1 MRVHANRDSAL
12 VLAAQASKAVPK
24 ITTIPEL
31 KGIHMEADARLAML
45 TMTATNQEVS
55 IRASMPA
62 AVEESG
68 SAVIPA
74 DLLPDILKRLPGDQ
88 VSFST
93 VGPGIIHIGSGYAEY
108 RLNILDAAKYP
119 LPEVPFLEDT
129 IPVSGICSLA
139 RQTFLMIRRPPRSTL
154 FPYTTLFRSGDKN
167 CVAASE
173 TCILVPARSLSIL
186 AAISLDSDV
195 YQMGLTREGLAFWN
209 GTTMFC
215 THLIDG
221 SYPDTDGLLDRIQGA
236 YSASIEAAELY
247 AAVDAVTSLASAD
260 KDSSGRGEIMFGEH
274 EMVVSAETSDGRASV
289 PVKALILSPSPYPF
303 YYDFKQLMRY
313 LKQLRGRITLE
324 FDQNGLLAIR
334 PGETRYLQ
342 SPMRAPKQ
350 AAGGKAA

>member
-139 RQTFLMIRRPPRSTL
+139 RQTL
-154 FPYTTLFRSGDKN
+154 FAAAAGDQQNILKTVRLKVGPYGLKATSSNGFCIAEAAGDKN

-221 SYPDTDGLLDRIQGA
+221 SYRK
-236 YSASIEAAELY
+236 AAELLEESVEVRVSHY
-247 AAVDAVTSLASAD
+247 IYETESPGPDAHAEQSHFDLLDAYNELARRHRRSRFEHREDVSKVRTFSL
-260 KDSSGRGEIMFGEH
+260 H
-274 EMVVSAETSDGRASV
+274 
-289 PVKALILSPSPYPF
+289 
-303 YYDFKQLMRY
+303 
-313 LKQLRGRITLE
+313 LE
-324 FDQNGLLAIR
+324 L
-334 PGETRYLQ
+334 
-342 SPMRAPKQ
+342 
-350 AAGGKAA
+350 

>member
-139 RQTFLMIRRPPRSTL
+139 RQTL
-154 FPYTTLFRSGDKN
+154 FAAAAGDQQNILKTVRLKVGPYGLKATSSNGFCIAEAAGDKN

-173 TCILVPARSLSIL
+173 TCILVPARSHFGSHLPGQRCL
-186 AAISLDSDV
+186 P
-195 YQMGLTREGLAFWN
+195 N
-209 GTTMFC
+209 G
-215 THLIDG
+215 
-221 SYPDTDGLLDRIQGA
+221 PDPRGPGLLEWHNDVLYAPDCRQLPGHRWASGPYSGRIQRLDR
-236 YSASIEAAELY
+236 SC
-247 AAVDAVTSLASAD
+247 
-260 KDSSGRGEIMFGEH
+260 
-274 EMVVSAETSDGRASV
+274 
-289 PVKALILSPSPYPF
+289 
-303 YYDFKQLMRY
+303 
-313 LKQLRGRITLE
+313 
-324 FDQNGLLAIR
+324 
-334 PGETRYLQ
+334 
-342 SPMRAPKQ
+342 
-350 AAGGKAA
+350 

>member
-119 LPEVPFLEDT
+119 LPEVL
-129 IPVSGICSLA
+129 SGRHHPGQRDMLPGPPDLV
-139 RQTFLMIRRPPRSTL
+139 RGRGRRPT
-154 FPYTTLFRSGDKN
+154 K
-167 CVAASE
+167 
-173 TCILVPARSLSIL
+173 
-186 AAISLDSDV
+186 
-195 YQMGLTREGLAFWN
+195 
-209 GTTMFC
+209 
-215 THLIDG
+215 
-221 SYPDTDGLLDRIQGA
+221 
-236 YSASIEAAELY
+236 YS
-247 AAVDAVTSLASAD
+247 
-260 KDSSGRGEIMFGEH
+260 
-274 EMVVSAETSDGRASV
+274 
-289 PVKALILSPSPYPF
+289 
-303 YYDFKQLMRY
+303 
-313 LKQLRGRITLE
+313 
-324 FDQNGLLAIR
+324 
-334 PGETRYLQ
+334 
-342 SPMRAPKQ
+342 
-350 AAGGKAA
+350 

>member
-139 RQTFLMIRRPPRSTL
+139 RQTL
-154 FPYTTLFRSGDKN
+154 FAAAAGDQQN
-167 CVAASE
+167 
-173 TCILVPARSLSIL
+173 ILKTVRLKVS
-186 AAISLDSDV
+186 
-195 YQMGLTREGLAFWN
+195 
-209 GTTMFC
+209 
-215 THLIDG
+215 
-221 SYPDTDGLLDRIQGA
+221 QGA
-236 YSASIEAAELY
+236 
-247 AAVDAVTSLASAD
+247 
-260 KDSSGRGEIMFGEH
+260 
-274 EMVVSAETSDGRASV
+274 
-289 PVKALILSPSPYPF
+289 
-303 YYDFKQLMRY
+303 
-313 LKQLRGRITLE
+313 
-324 FDQNGLLAIR
+324 
-334 PGETRYLQ
+334 
-342 SPMRAPKQ
+342 
-350 AAGGKAA
+350 

>member
-139 RQTFLMIRRPPRSTL
+139 RQTL
-154 FPYTTLFRSGDKN
+154 FAAAAGDQQNILKTVRLKVGPYGLKATSSNGFCIAEAAGDKN

-221 SYPDTDGLLDRIQGA
+221 SYADVC
-236 YSASIEAAELY
+236 SNLY
-247 AAVDAVTSLASAD
+247 ARTIRIGREMGYTRFLTYTLPEESGSSLRAVGFQVD
-260 KDSSGRGEIMFGEH
+260 G
-274 EMVVSAETSDGRASV
+274 VVH
-289 PVKALILSPSPYPF
+289 SPSGGWNAPSRPRSTRRYPSG
-303 YYDFKQLMRY
+303 DKVRWVLH
-313 LKQLRGRITLE
+313 T
-324 FDQNGLLAIR
+324 
-334 PGETRYLQ
+334 P
-342 SPMRAPKQ
+342 
-350 AAGGKAA
+350 

>member
-139 RQTFLMIRRPPRSTL
+139 RQTL
-154 FPYTTLFRSGDKN
+154 FAAAAGDQQNILKTVRLKVGPYGLKATSSNGFCIAEAAGDKN

-236 YSASIEAAELY
+236 YR
-247 AAVDAVTSLASAD
+247 T
-260 KDSSGRGEIMFGEH
+260 
-274 EMVVSAETSDGRASV
+274 
-289 PVKALILSPSPYPF
+289 
-303 YYDFKQLMRY
+303 
-313 LKQLRGRITLE
+313 
-324 FDQNGLLAIR
+324 IR
-334 PGETRYLQ
+334 RSRHGYIPGVC
-342 SPMRAPKQ
+342 
-350 AAGGKAA
+350 

>member
-139 RQTFLMIRRPPRSTL
+139 RQTLFAAAAGDQQNILTFSPRCVRQSKPQVERLRENGGKHLPWKFQASAAIAVGRSSSPRPAPSIPRGVSRSTYASTAT
-154 FPYTTLFRSGDKN
+154 PMSG
-167 CVAASE
+167 
-173 TCILVPARSLSIL
+173 
-186 AAISLDSDV
+186 
-195 YQMGLTREGLAFWN
+195 
-209 GTTMFC
+209 
-215 THLIDG
+215 
-221 SYPDTDGLLDRIQGA
+221 
-236 YSASIEAAELY
+236 
-247 AAVDAVTSLASAD
+247 
-260 KDSSGRGEIMFGEH
+260 
-274 EMVVSAETSDGRASV
+274 
-289 PVKALILSPSPYPF
+289 
-303 YYDFKQLMRY
+303 
-313 LKQLRGRITLE
+313 
-324 FDQNGLLAIR
+324 AIR
-334 PGETRYLQ
+334 MADRWERWPTPF
-342 SPMRAPKQ
+342 SA
-350 AAGGKAA
+350 

>member
-139 RQTFLMIRRPPRSTL
+139 RQTL
-154 FPYTTLFRSGDKN
+154 FAAAAGDQQNILKTVRLKVGPYGLKATSSNGFCIAEAAGDKN

-221 SYPDTDGLLDRIQGA
+221 SYFEAMSGHELLRWL
-236 YSASIEAAELY
+236 E
-247 AAVDAVTSLASAD
+247 
-260 KDSSGRGEIMFGEH
+260 
-274 EMVVSAETSDGRASV
+274 AETIGSYS
-289 PVKALILSPSPYPF
+289 LSRLPSGVEVACDLRVDQSGEKYR
-303 YYDFKQLMRY
+303 RY
-313 LKQLRGRITLE
+313 HEEICKLAVGKLLRME
-324 FDQNGLLAIR
+324 
-334 PGETRYLQ
+334 
-342 SPMRAPKQ
+342 
-350 AAGGKAA
+350 

>member
-139 RQTFLMIRRPPRSTL
+139 RQTLFAAAAGDQQNILKTVRLKVPSVPDACAKASRRWKGCVRMEGSIFHGNSKHLPLLRWEDHQVHDPR
-154 FPYTTLFRSGDKN
+154 P
-167 CVAASE
+167 
-173 TCILVPARSLSIL
+173 LS
-186 AAISLDSDV
+186 
-195 YQMGLTREGLAFWN
+195 
-209 GTTMFC
+209 
-215 THLIDG
+215 
-221 SYPDTDGLLDRIQGA
+221 QGA
-236 YSASIEAAELY
+236 
-247 AAVDAVTSLASAD
+247 
-260 KDSSGRGEIMFGEH
+260 
-274 EMVVSAETSDGRASV
+274 
-289 PVKALILSPSPYPF
+289 
-303 YYDFKQLMRY
+303 
-313 LKQLRGRITLE
+313 
-324 FDQNGLLAIR
+324 
-334 PGETRYLQ
+334 
-342 SPMRAPKQ
+342 
-350 AAGGKAA
+350 

>member
-139 RQTFLMIRRPPRSTL
+139 RQTLFAAAAGDQQNILKTVRLKVHPLSDLYPAGGERKQPAGGRIPGGRGRSQPIRRLERPL
-154 FPYTTLFRSGDKN
+154 
-167 CVAASE
+167 A
-173 TCILVPARSLSIL
+173 PAQYQTVSL
-186 AAISLDSDV
+186 
-195 YQMGLTREGLAFWN
+195 R
-209 GTTMFC
+209 
-215 THLIDG
+215 
-221 SYPDTDGLLDRIQGA
+221 R
-236 YSASIEAAELY
+236 
-247 AAVDAVTSLASAD
+247 
-260 KDSSGRGEIMFGEH
+260 
-274 EMVVSAETSDGRASV
+274 
-289 PVKALILSPSPYPF
+289 
-303 YYDFKQLMRY
+303 
-313 LKQLRGRITLE
+313 
-324 FDQNGLLAIR
+324 
-334 PGETRYLQ
+334 
-342 SPMRAPKQ
+342 
-350 AAGGKAA
+350 

>member
-139 RQTFLMIRRPPRSTL
+139 RQTL
-154 FPYTTLFRSGDKN
+154 FAAAAGDQQNILKTVRLKVGPYGLKATSSNGFCIAEAAGDKN

-209 GTTMFC
+209 GTTMF
-215 THLIDG
+215 
-221 SYPDTDGLLDRIQGA
+221 
-236 YSASIEAAELY
+236 
-247 AAVDAVTSLASAD
+247 
-260 KDSSGRGEIMFGEH
+260 
-274 EMVVSAETSDGRASV
+274 
-289 PVKALILSPSPYPF
+289 
-303 YYDFKQLMRY
+303 
-313 LKQLRGRITLE
+313 
-324 FDQNGLLAIR
+324 
-334 PGETRYLQ
+334 
-342 SPMRAPKQ
+342 
-350 AAGGKAA
+350 